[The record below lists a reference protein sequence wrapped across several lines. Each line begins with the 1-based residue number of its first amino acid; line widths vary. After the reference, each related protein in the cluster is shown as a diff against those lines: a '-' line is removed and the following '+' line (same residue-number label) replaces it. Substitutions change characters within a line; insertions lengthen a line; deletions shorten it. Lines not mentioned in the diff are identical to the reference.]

1 MGYLV
6 QNAVNRNQKLYD
18 MFIIILC
25 AVFAGIFFNRVGSYW
40 KWIAYA
46 YAVSIL
52 VTFLLAGGGT
62 IENPVGDGL
71 ITHLVRK
78 ATNDGYQMALF
89 GILVI
94 IAGYGGLIFCL
105 KNAVRVARDVKAKK
119 ISVEKVSKIRGVIEF
134 VVLATFLIMNQVV
147 AIKDPINPENFFHF
161 IDSDKERAIE
171 SSNPSIEEQV
181 RLAGIEANKSLPQKL
196 DDVTTLE
203 KVTTDSRNMTYHYVI
218 STNLDKEMIHKF
230 VLPNIAKGQCGN
242 FDARKLISENN
253 LSYTYLYKLADGSF
267 FFEIKL
273 DDELCKSYG
282 Y

>member
-1 MGYLV
+1 ML
-6 QNAVNRNQKLYD
+6 
-18 MFIIILC
+18 FIILLI
-25 AVFAGIFFNRVGSYW
+25 AVFAGIFFYRTSSYW
-40 KWIAYA
+40 KWVAYA

-52 VTFLLAGGGT
+52 VTFLFAGGGT

-71 ITHLVRK
+71 VTHLIRK

-89 GILVI
+89 VILVI
-94 IAGYGGLIFCL
+94 ITGYGGLIFCL
-105 KNAVRVARDVKAKK
+105 RNAARVAKDVKTKK

-134 VVLATFLIMNQVV
+134 AVLATFLIMNQII
-147 AIKDPINPENFFHF
+147 AIKDPINPENFFYSV
-161 IDSDKERAIE
+161 DSNKERVME
-171 SSNPSIEEQV
+171 SSNPSIEEKV

-203 KVTTDSRNMTYHYVI
+203 KVTTDSRNTTYQYVI
-218 STNLDKEMIHKF
+218 NTNPDKEKIKKF
-230 VLPNIAKGQCGN
+230 VLPNIVKGQCGN
-242 FDARKLISENN
+242 VDARKLISENN

-273 DDELCKSYG
+273 DKELCKSYG

>member
-1 MGYLV
+1 M
-6 QNAVNRNQKLYD
+6 
-18 MFIIILC
+18 
-25 AVFAGIFFNRVGSYW
+25 FAGIFFYRTGSYW
-40 KWIAYA
+40 KWVAYA

-52 VTFLLAGGGT
+52 VTFLFAGGGT

-78 ATNDGYQMALF
+78 ATDDGYQMALF

-105 KNAVRVARDVKAKK
+105 RNAARVAKDVKAKK

-134 VVLATFLIMNQVV
+134 AVLATFLIMNQVI
-147 AIKDPINPENFFHF
+147 AIKDPINPENFFHS

-181 RLAGIEANKSLPQKL
+181 RLAGIETNKNLPQKI

-203 KVTTDSRNMTYHYVI
+203 KVTTDSHNMTYHYII
-218 STNLDKEMIHKF
+218 STNLDKEKIKKF
-230 VLPNIAKGQCGN
+230 VLPNIVKGQCSN
-242 FDARKLISENN
+242 ADARKLISENN
-253 LSYTYLYKLADGSF
+253 LSYTYLYKLAEGSF

>member
-1 MGYLV
+1 
-6 QNAVNRNQKLYD
+6 

-25 AVFAGIFFNRVGSYW
+25 AVFVGIFFNRVGSYW

-46 YAVSIL
+46 YAISIL
-52 VTFLLAGGGT
+52 VTFLFAGGGT

-94 IAGYGGLIFCL
+94 IVGYGGLIFCL
-105 KNAVRVARDVKAKK
+105 RNAVRVARDVKAKK
-119 ISVEKVSKIRGVIEF
+119 ISVEKVGKIRGVIEF
-134 VVLATFLIMNQVV
+134 AVLATFLIMNQII
-147 AIKDPINPENFFHF
+147 AIKDPINPENFFHSV
-161 IDSDKERAIE
+161 DNNKERATG

-181 RLAGIEANKSLPQKL
+181 RLAGIETNKNLPQKL

-203 KVTTDSRNMTYHYVI
+203 KVTTDGRNTTYHYVI
-218 STNLDKEMIHKF
+218 SANLDKEKIKKF
-230 VLPNIAKGQCGN
+230 VLPNIVKGQCGN
-242 FDARKLISENN
+242 VDTRKLISENN

-273 DDELCKSYG
+273 DDEICKSYG